1 MLNYI
6 FDIHNTINK
15 HQHHRDNRWGP
26 HFEGESQN
34 VTAQAGA
41 TVILDCKISL
51 LQGKTVSII
60 IINIFLTRNN
70 TWLITRISLRTIKK
84 ISLSLIV

>member
-6 FDIHNTINK
+6 FDIHSTINK

-51 LQGKTVSII
+51 LQGKTVGIYLHSSLF
-60 IINIFLTRNN
+60 FLSVVNQN
-70 TWLITRISLRTIKK
+70 K
-84 ISLSLIV
+84 IHH